1 MWNYIGNIGAGWLVH
16 NFRQPPVEGKAVNGT
31 SRNFLFLDNL
41 KFLNLI
47 SNDQYEQMSQFYNV
61 LIVKMR

>member
-31 SRNFLFLDNL
+31 SRNFLFLANL
-41 KFLNLI
+41 K
-47 SNDQYEQMSQFYNV
+47 SGNDQ
-61 LIVKMR
+61 

>member
-31 SRNFLFLDNL
+31 SLNFPLLANH
-41 KFLNLI
+41 KSVMI
-47 SNDQYEQMSQFYNV
+47 NV
-61 LIVKMR
+61 LNCPNFIMS